1 MHQTRTSLPAG
12 MRSRVALRI
21 RPARPGSPVAHWGM
35 RMRLATGPVD
45 GSDQLR
51 GADASME
58 RGEAARIGIPVTAF
72 AGAEVRAAAEADVPA
87 IEVLIAHF
95 ARQNRM
101 LFRTAPQLRADLHE
115 FFVARGPHLPGEVL
129 PHPELGSGADVL
141 LGVCGVHP
149 VSPVLAEV
157 RGLAIHPDVAARG
170 LGRALVEAC
179 VGRARALGIAKV
191 YTLTLVPRFFEKL
204 GFIQVDRGSLSYKV
218 WHECYR
224 CPKFANCDETA
235 MIRPL
240 DLE

>member
-1 MHQTRTSLPAG
+1 MK
-12 MRSRVALRI
+12 
-21 RPARPGSPVAHWGM
+21 
-35 RMRLATGPVD
+35 
-45 GSDQLR
+45 R
-51 GADASME
+51 GATTS
-58 RGEAARIGIPVTAF
+58 RGLTTPF
-72 AGAEVRAAAEADVPA
+72 ATSVAVRAATEDDIPA
-87 IEVLIAHF
+87 IEALIAHF

-101 LFRTAPQLRADLHE
+101 LFRTAAELRTDLHE
-115 FFVARGPHLPGEVL
+115 FFVARGPLNGGNAPGLSVGD
-129 PHPELGSGADVL
+129 GSSDAL

-149 VSPVLAEV
+149 VSSILAEV

-170 LGRALVEAC
+170 LGRALVDAC
-179 VGRARALGIAKV
+179 VEHARTLGISKV

-204 GFIQVDRGSLSYKV
+204 GFVQVDRGTLSYKV

>member
-1 MHQTRTSLPAG
+1 
-12 MRSRVALRI
+12 
-21 RPARPGSPVAHWGM
+21 
-35 RMRLATGPVD
+35 
-45 GSDQLR
+45 
-51 GADASME
+51 ME
-58 RGEAARIGIPVTAF
+58 RGEAARTGTPVPAI
-72 AGAEVRAAAEADVPA
+72 AGAEVRAAAEADVPE
-87 IEVLIAHF
+87 IEALIAHF

-101 LFRTAPQLRADLHE
+101 LFRTAPELRADLHE
-115 FFVARGPHLPGEVL
+115 FFVARGPHL
-129 PHPELGSGADVL
+129 SGAGQAHPDLGFGAENPL

-157 RGLAIHPDVAARG
+157 RGLAIHPDVASRG

-179 VGRARALGIAKV
+179 VNRARELGIAKV

-204 GFIQVDRGSLSYKV
+204 GFIQVDRGTLSYKV